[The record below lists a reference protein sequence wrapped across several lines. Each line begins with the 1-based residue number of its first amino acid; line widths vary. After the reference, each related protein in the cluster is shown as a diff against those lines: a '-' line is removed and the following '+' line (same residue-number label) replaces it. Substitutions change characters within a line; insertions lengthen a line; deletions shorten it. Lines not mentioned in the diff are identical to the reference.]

1 MSGYIS
7 DAVIRRMPA
16 YIRHLRELEKAGI
29 RQISS
34 QELGERMGLTPS
46 QVRQDFNS
54 IGGIGRQGCGYFV
67 RELREHICRTMGL
80 DKPHRMVIVGAGR
93 MGRSLANYTDFSRDG
108 FETVALFDNDPER
121 IRLSTERLPI
131 YPVEELAERLP
142 GLKADIGVLAVPAE
156 CAQAML
162 NLLYE
167 NGIRAIWNFAPV
179 DLNYP
184 RSVAAVDVHLGD
196 TLSILSFRMKRK
208 DE

>member
-1 MSGYIS
+1 
-7 DAVIRRMPA
+7 
-16 YIRHLRELEKAGI
+16 
-29 RQISS
+29 
-34 QELGERMGLTPS
+34 
-46 QVRQDFNS
+46 
-54 IGGIGRQGCGYFV
+54 
-67 RELREHICRTMGL
+67 
-80 DKPHRMVIVGAGR
+80 

-121 IRLSTERLPI
+121 IRLSTEKLPI